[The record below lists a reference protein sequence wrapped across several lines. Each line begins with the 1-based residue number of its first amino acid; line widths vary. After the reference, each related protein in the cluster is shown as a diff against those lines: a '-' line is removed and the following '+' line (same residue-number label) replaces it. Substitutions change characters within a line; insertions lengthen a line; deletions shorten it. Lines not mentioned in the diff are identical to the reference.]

1 MTLAPM
7 LAIFAALASDT
18 ITTVSLTLPGPV
30 PLPATLTLPAGGG
43 KVPAVVIVHG
53 SGPGDQDGTLGPNKP
68 YVDLARGLAERGIA
82 TLRYDKR
89 TRANPLWF
97 LNRPFT
103 VREETV
109 DDAIAAAELLRGR
122 AEIDPARIVV
132 LGHSLGGYLAPRI
145 ASDDPTLAGII
156 LWAGA
161 LRESLPELMVRQLN
175 YIALVSGADSTRVR
189 AQARQIGIMARQ
201 IRDLTPADSASP
213 AVVMG
218 APPSYWLDLRGYD
231 PVATLKGVQIPVL
244 IQQGGMDYQVTD
256 AMLDDFLEA
265 LGPREGL
272 TVQRFP
278 GLNHLFIASEGTP
291 RPAMYAVPGKV
302 SEDVIAAIA
311 GWVESIV
318 VGR

>member
-1 MTLAPM
+1 MLAPM
-7 LAIFAALASDT
+7 LGILGALVGDT
-18 ITTVSLTLPGPV
+18 LTTVALTLPGPV

-43 KVPAVVIVHG
+43 KVPAIVIVHG
-53 SGPGDQDGTLGPNKP
+53 SGPGDQDGTLGPNTP
-68 YVDLARGLAERGIA
+68 YADLARGLAERGIA

-97 LNRPFT
+97 LNRRFT

-109 DDAIAAAELLRGR
+109 DDALAAVALLRAR
-122 AEIDPARIVV
+122 AEIDPTRIVV

-145 ASDDPTLAGII
+145 AAADPSLAGMI

-161 LRESLPELMVRQLN
+161 FRESLPELMLRQLD
-175 YIALVSGADSTRVR
+175 YIASVAGADSTRVR
-189 AQARQIGIMARQ
+189 SQANAIGIMARQ
-201 IRDLTPADSASP
+201 IRDLTEADTASP

-231 PVATLKGVQIPVL
+231 PVATLKGVSLPVL
-244 IQQGGMDYQVTD
+244 IQQGGMDYQVTYP
-256 AMLDDFLEA
+256 MLDAFLAE

-278 GLNHLFIASEGTP
+278 TLNHLFIASEGMP
-291 RPAMYAVPGKV
+291 SPAMYAVPGKV

-311 GWVESIV
+311 AWVLQTT
-318 VGR
+318 R